1 MTGHSGRMALATSR
15 AEAARRPVGVLTAGS
30 VLDLVGVALL
40 LGLAGWV
47 AVVAH
52 RVGGDPGPMR
62 DLVLAT
68 VVVYVGAR
76 GLSTISP
83 VAVPLVCVGVAVA
96 VAVRSGPQLLD
107 NLPGPLG
114 YANATAA
121 FFVLAAAAAAMLAVR
136 VREPLVEAIAVVVA
150 LGFAVVPFLNGSLAG
165 ALLALL
171 LLCACLG
178 LRGRRPTRLLLAGG
192 PLLATAT
199 VAGTVWLAGAPAL
212 GGGLSTLVDAGLT
225 QRRTDLWRDALTM
238 LAANPWSGVGPQRF
252 VEFSPVARS
261 DPDDAAWAHS
271 EYLEVA
277 AETGWPGLVLIVAV
291 VLWGFARL
299 ALGPTDAAT
308 AFAGAG
314 LAAVTV
320 HAGIDY
326 VLHFPLVA
334 LMAAALVGAGPVL
347 PTHDRRPR
355 G

>member
-1 MTGHSGRMALATSR
+1 MTGRSGRMALATSR

-30 VLDLVGVALL
+30 VLDVVGVALL

-68 VVVYVGAR
+68 VAVYVGAR
-76 GLSTISP
+76 GLTTISP
-83 VAVPLVCVGVAVA
+83 VAVPLVCVAVAVA

-171 LLCACLG
+171 LLCGCLG
-178 LRGRRPTRLLLAGG
+178 LNRRRPTWVLAGG
-192 PLLATAT
+192 ALLAAIT

-212 GGGLSTLVDAGLT
+212 GGGLSTLVDSGLT

-277 AETGWPGLVLIVAV
+277 AETGWPGLVLIAAV

-299 ALGPTDAAT
+299 AVGPTNAAT

-334 LMAAALVGAGPVL
+334 LTAAALVGAGPVL
-347 PTHDRRPR
+347 PTHDRRPH